1 MEATLTE
8 KKGVQVIPAKTRKI
22 KKVAVLGSGV
32 MGSRIAMHFA
42 NIGLPVVLLDIV
54 PRDASEEDLKKPA
67 VRNKIANDS
76 LAFALKSNPSPIY
89 DKAFASRIT
98 TGNFDDNMGWIKDC
112 DWVIEVVVEN
122 LDIKRKVLGIVDS
135 LRKPGTLI
143 TSNTSGIPIHLMDE
157 GRTDDFKAHFCG
169 THFFNPPRYLRLLEV
184 IPTPLTSPEVVDFL
198 MNYGDV
204 FLGKQTVLCKD
215 TPAFIANRVGV
226 FSIAAVIKLMQ
237 EMDMTIDE
245 VDAITG
251 TLIGKPKSA
260 TFRTTDV
267 VGLDTMIKVM
277 KGAYDN
283 LPNDEMRDVMQVPDW
298 IMTMNENKW
307 WGDKS
312 GQGFFKKTKSPEG
325 KKSFAT
331 LDWKTLEYK
340 PSAKTK
346 SATTEIGKNVD
357 DLKKRLV
364 LISKQ
369 TDKHGE
375 FLKKLTG
382 YVSAYVSNRI
392 PEISDELYRL
402 DDAMRAGFGWELGPF
417 EQWDVIGVEKVINDI
432 KEAGFKLGAW
442 VEEML
447 ASGFKTFYTVENG
460 VRKYYDINSKS
471 YKAIP
476 GREAFIIMDNVFTQ
490 KPVWKNQDARI
501 DDIGDGILNI
511 SWNTKMNSLGGGVLE
526 GINKAIDIAE
536 SQGWKGVVLGH
547 DNPNFSAGANL
558 AMIFMMAIEQDYDE
572 LDFAI
577 RAFQHTTGR
586 CRYSS
591 IPVIAAPHGLTLGGG
606 CEFTMHS
613 DAAAVAAETYIG
625 LVEVGVGLIPGGGG
639 TKELAVRASDAYFAG
654 DPQIPTLAEKFQTIA
669 TAKVATSAYEGYAT
683 GVLDKKKDFVVV
695 NQSRQIAEAKQ
706 KALELHADGYV
717 QKPMRTDV
725 TVLGRTGLSAL
736 YAGAAAFNVG
746 GYASAHDML
755 IAKKIA
761 YVLCGG
767 DLSSESKV
775 TEQYLLDLE
784 REAFL
789 SLCGEKKTLER
800 IQSILTSGK
809 PLRN

>member
-1 MEATLTE
+1 MESTLSE
-8 KKGVQVIPAKTRKI
+8 KKTVNVISAKNRKV
-22 KKVAVLGSGV
+22 KKVAVIGSGV

-42 NIGLPVVLLDIV
+42 NIGLPVVLLDII

-67 VRNKIANDS
+67 VRNKIVNDA

-89 DKAFASRIT
+89 DKAFANRIT
-98 TGNFDDNMGWIKDC
+98 TGNFTDNMNLIKDA

-122 LDIKRKVLGIVDS
+122 LNIKKSVFEQIEKF
-135 LRKPGTLI
+135 RKPGTLI
-143 TSNTSGIPIHLMDE
+143 TSNTSGIPIHLMTE
-157 GRTDDFKAHFCG
+157 GRSDDFKAHFCG
-169 THFFNPPRYLRLLEV
+169 SHFFNPPRYLRLLEI
-184 IPTPLTSPEVVDFL
+184 IPTNLTHPEVVDFL
-198 MNYGDV
+198 MNYGDLY
-204 FLGKQTVLCKD
+204 LGKQTVLCKD

-245 VDAITG
+245 VDALTG

-277 KGAYDN
+277 NGAYDN
-283 LPNDEMRDVMQVPDW
+283 LPNDEKRDVMQVPDW
-298 IMTMNENKW
+298 IKQMDTNKW

-312 GQGFFKKTKSPEG
+312 GQGFFKKTKDATG

-340 PSAKTK
+340 PSAKIK
-346 SATTEIGKNVD
+346 SATTELKNID
-357 DLKKRLV
+357 DIRKRLV
-364 LISKQ
+364 AVSKQ
-369 TDKHGE
+369 TDKHGQ
-375 FLKKLTG
+375 FLKSLTY
-382 YVSAYVSNRI
+382 YVSSYVSNRI

-402 DDAMRAGFGWELGPF
+402 DDAMRAGFGWEIGPF
-417 EQWDVIGVEKVINDI
+417 EQWDAIGVENIATGLKA
-432 KEAGFKLGAW
+432 AGFKLAAW
-442 VEEML
+442 VDEML
-447 ASGFKTFYTVENG
+447 AGGFKTFYTVENG
-460 VRKYYDINSKS
+460 VKKYYDIVSKS

-476 GREAFIIMDNVFTQ
+476 GREAFIILDNYASQ

-501 DDIGDGILNI
+501 DDIGDGVLNI
-511 SWNTKMNSLGGGVLE
+511 SWSTKMNSLGGGVLE
-526 GINKAIDIAE
+526 GINKAIDLAE
-536 SQGWKGVVLGH
+536 AQGWTGVVLGH
-547 DNPNFSAGANL
+547 DYPNFSAGANL
-558 AMIFMMAIEQDYDE
+558 AMIFMMAIDQDFDE
-572 LDFAI
+572 LDFAV
-577 RAFQHTTGR
+577 RAFQQTTGR

-591 IPVIAAPHGLTLGGG
+591 IPVVAAPHGMTLGGG

-613 DAAAVAAETYIG
+613 DAAAVSAETYIG

-639 TKELAVRASDAYFAG
+639 TKELALRASDAYYAG

-669 TAKVATSAYEGYAT
+669 TAKVATSAYEGFAT

-695 NQSRQIAEAKQ
+695 NASRVLAEAKA
-706 KALELHADGYV
+706 KVLELAADGYV
-717 QKPMRTDV
+717 QKPMRTDI

-767 DLSSESKV
+767 DLTSESKV

>member
-1 MEATLTE
+1 MEATATE
-8 KKGVQVIPAKTRKI
+8 KKAVQVTPAKNRKI

-42 NIGLPVVLLDIV
+42 NIGLPVVLLDIL

-89 DKAFASRIT
+89 DKAFASRVT
-98 TGNFDDNMGWIKDC
+98 TGNFDDNMSWIKDC

-122 LDIKRKVLGIVDS
+122 LDIKKKVFEQVERF
-135 LRKPGTLI
+135 RKPGTLI
-143 TSNTSGIPIHLMDE
+143 TSNTSGIPIHLMAE
-157 GRTDDFKAHFCG
+157 GRSEDFRAHFCG

-184 IPTPLTSPEVVDFL
+184 IPTPTTSPEVVDFL

-226 FSIAAVIKLMQ
+226 FSIAAVIKLML

-298 IMTMNENKW
+298 IMKMNDNKW

-312 GQGFFKKTKSPEG
+312 GQGFFKKEKGAGG
-325 KKSFAT
+325 KKSFST

-340 PSAKTK
+340 PSVKTK
-346 SATTEIGKNVD
+346 SATTELKNID

-364 LISKQ
+364 AVSKQ
-369 TDKHGE
+369 TDKHGD
-375 FLKKLTG
+375 FLKKLTS

-392 PEISDELYRL
+392 PEISDELYRI

-417 EQWDVIGVEKVINDI
+417 EQWDVIGVETILKNI
-432 KEAGFKLGAW
+432 KEAGFKVGAW

-447 ASGFKTFYTVENG
+447 AGGFKTFYTVENG
-460 VRKYYDINSKS
+460 VRKYYDVASKS

-490 KPVWKNQDARI
+490 KAVWKNQDARI

-536 SQGWKGVVLGH
+536 AQGWKGVVLGH
-547 DNPNFSAGANL
+547 DCPNFSAGANL

-591 IPVIAAPHGLTLGGG
+591 IPVVAAPHGLTLGGG
-606 CEFTMHS
+606 CEFTMHA

-654 DPQIPTLAEKFQTIA
+654 DPQIPTLAEKFTAIA
-669 TAKVATSAYEGYAT
+669 TAKVATSAYEGFSV

-706 KALELHADGYV
+706 KALELYNDGYV
-717 QKPMRTDV
+717 QKPMRSDV
-725 TVLGRTGLSAL
+725 TVLGRAGLAAL

-746 GYASAHDML
+746 KYASDHDML

-767 DLSSESKV
+767 DLSAESKV